1 MLGVS
6 KRINSDTKGDSSI
19 SVHYGSE
26 IKSENGYDLSLVSA
40 GGYIARNT
48 PIIANNVAE
57 DLATVTSSATIPMIN
72 DDGTEPKSLKVLSCQ
87 RCRVR
92 KVKCDFGHPC
102 SSCLKI
108 GAECIRITS
117 DMRKKRPPANYVSSL
132 EKKIDTFTKFF
143 ENFKK
148 LKSIEEKQDFLD
160 NNNLESMLQQNKVQ
174 FTTNSHYNR
183 NNDSHVSKIRPV
195 YGPTSVYDT
204 ELAGKVPSTNQK
216 REESSLNIL
225 NKDPDVI
232 HCLKLFFTWQYPD
245 HNMFI
250 FRESFLTDFFHP
262 KPNSSYC
269 SRILVLSICALGSRM
284 SESDSTYNKSTQY
297 YNEARSALLSRL
309 DHPSIPSL
317 QSFLLLAFYDICNGS
332 NSSGW
337 MLSGNAMRMGFDLGF
352 QLNPEVWFLKPQIES
367 SPLDVSIRSRIYW
380 GSYLADHFISLVLG
394 RPSLL
399 KVSDASIPETDN
411 LPDLEWIDDYRY
423 IDSEDLK
430 NKEKVRNSNIS
441 DPLKSVINLINISD
455 NFLND
460 IFTKS
465 EEDNFDEHHNL
476 EDLNLISRLEKLF
489 EYNAQITKWKENLP
503 EDLNWT
509 RDKLRTTGDNPSSAC
524 VRYYYY
530 ILILCLNRP
539 FVGITK
545 DFKDKQHLSPA
556 VICYKAIEDLYVAI
570 KRFKEIHGL
579 RRVSIFIV
587 YCCILSISVILLTNT
602 TEQLEG
608 ENKKHLE
615 FFMDA
620 LNGSS
625 RTWKLAE
632 KSYKLIKIKLQ
643 YKSKT
648 DSSQTTKTGKRKQV
662 TQIAAKPKKILP
674 NNKDRALQL
683 PQEVDIKIPEKLSP
697 MPSYQATPSA
707 PSADSN
713 NLVSQQNEELL
724 SKQLPEVVT
733 SPVSQ
738 SNSVT
743 SNISNSYIDNIADP
757 DGNNSRRVVDA
768 NTEILFDKNLDFFGG
783 PPVLMTS
790 DLFNEDWESLF
801 PDYIFNSKNSNEPS
815 Q

>member
-1 MLGVS
+1 MLAS
-6 KRINSDTKGDSSI
+6 SNTINSDPHGEPLSALALA
-19 SVHYGSE
+19 HYGSE
-26 IKSENGYDLSLVSA
+26 IKSDHGYHLQGDEYSQLLANKDDTV
-40 GGYIARNT
+40 GGDGVY
-48 PIIANNVAE
+48 
-57 DLATVTSSATIPMIN
+57 DTSRMP
-72 DDGTEPKSLKVLSCQ
+72 DGSPGAKGLKVLSCQ

-132 EKKIDTFTKFF
+132 EKKIDMFTQFF

-148 LKSIEEKQDFLD
+148 LKTIEEKQDFLD
-160 NNNLESMLQQNKVQ
+160 NNNSLESVFQKNKVQ
-174 FTTNSHYNR
+174 SNTRSQYNHSDTNY
-183 NNDSHVSKIRPV
+183 VPKIRPV
-195 YGPTSVYDT
+195 YGPSSVYDT
-204 ELAGKVPSTNQK
+204 DLAGKIPSTNAK
-216 REESSLNIL
+216 REESSLNVL

-262 KPNSSYC
+262 KPNSAYC

-284 SESDSTYNKSTQY
+284 SESDSIYNKSTQY

-352 QLNPEVWFLKPQIES
+352 QLNPEVWFLKPHIES
-367 SPLDVSIRSRIYW
+367 SPLDVAIRSRIYW

-411 LPDLEWIDDYRY
+411 LPDLEWIDEYRY
-423 IDSEDLK
+423 MDSKDLK

-460 IFTKS
+460 IFTKN
-465 EEDNFDEHHNL
+465 EEDNFDEHNNL
-476 EDLNLISRLEKLF
+476 EDLNLNSRLEKLF

-503 EDLNWT
+503 TDLNWT
-509 RDKLRTTGDNPSSAC
+509 RDQLRTTGDNPSSSC
-524 VRYYYY
+524 VKYYYY

-545 DFKDKQHLSPA
+545 DFRDKQHLSPG
-556 VICYKAIEDLYVAI
+556 VICTEAIEDLYVAI

-602 TEQLEG
+602 TEQLG
-608 ENKKHLE
+608 GSTKKKLD

-620 LNGSS
+620 LSGSS

-643 YKSKT
+643 YKSKPAT
-648 DSSQTTKTGKRKQV
+648 SQTKPTTKRKV
-662 TQIAAKPKKILP
+662 AQIAAKPKKMKP
-674 NNKDRALQL
+674 SKQQ
-683 PQEVDIKIPEKLSP
+683 PEVRP
-697 MPSYQATPSA
+697 MA
-707 PSADSN
+707 PVLAPVSV
-713 NLVSQQNEELL
+713 VSQQNEELL
-724 SKQLPEVVT
+724 SKPLPAVIT

-738 SNSVT
+738 SNSGS
-743 SNISNSYIDNIADP
+743 SNISN
-757 DGNNSRRVVDA
+757 GGLVENNVPESDVNNNRRVVDA

-801 PDYIFNSKNSNEPS
+801 PDYIFNSKNNDSV
-815 Q
+815 